1 MLFRRWVFLCLFLLA
16 AGMYVVGV
24 AKVGST
30 TWGDSIYYYAYTRS
44 LVMDRDIHFANESVE
59 PSLPFPNPP
68 TINAQTQLVSNN
80 FSPGTGVLWIPAFV
94 VGQTLVLTLAVFGLP
109 VLTNGYSLFTQ
120 TVVGVST
127 VGFGTLGTYFFIRG
141 LRLLFPQKIVTQTT
155 VSFLLTTQLLYYLAL
170 DPLNSHTASFLFASV
185 SFYLWVSI
193 WQKRSITWRQAIMLG
208 ASLGTL
214 ALIRNQ
220 DVLTGSIL
228 IGSLLV
234 RISQKAHAVQRVSV
248 ILLVAIAIG
257 SIQLAT
263 NWVLFRTWQSPYLLH
278 GQTLSWLAPD
288 FLRVL
293 FSPGNGLFRYAPIAG
308 LSLVGLFA
316 FVKTQKSLAICCTLV
331 FFAQLYV
338 IASWGPEIVGGPYG
352 SRMFVGTLP
361 FLGVGLAYLVT
372 AIKQP
377 WWLISTNILFFWNLY
392 QIGAMLIRW

>member
-1 MLFRRWVFLCLFLLA
+1 
-16 AGMYVVGV
+16 
-24 AKVGST
+24 
-30 TWGDSIYYYAYTRS
+30 
-44 LVMDRDIHFANESVE
+44 
-59 PSLPFPNPP
+59 
-68 TINAQTQLVSNN
+68 
-80 FSPGTGVLWIPAFV
+80 
-94 VGQTLVLTLAVFGLP
+94 
-109 VLTNGYSLFTQ
+109 
-120 TVVGVST
+120 
-127 VGFGTLGTYFFIRG
+127 
-141 LRLLFPQKIVTQTT
+141 
-155 VSFLLTTQLLYYLAL
+155 
-170 DPLNSHTASFLFASV
+170 
-185 SFYLWVSI
+185 
-193 WQKRSITWRQAIMLG
+193 MLG